1 MCLDA
6 AFEAVDMA
14 AVALAVAKR
23 IKARVERIFPLDSIE
38 RREMYLWEDQ
48 SISEMAGRRKT

>member
-23 IKARVERIFPLDSIE
+23 IKARVERIFPLE
-38 RREMYLWEDQ
+38 LEGRET
-48 SISEMAGRRKT
+48 GR